1 MCQVH
6 GNIEKQFSLLCVTL
20 NKEKQQ
26 NFSVFY
32 YYYYGNNCTEE
43 HLNKIEG
50 LKKAENR
57 YFNSKV
63 MVNTK
68 LLTSSFRKNLN

>member
-32 YYYYGNNCTEE
+32 YYYYVNICTEE
-43 HLNKIEG
+43 HLNRIEG

-68 LLTSSFRKNLN
+68 LLTSKNLN